1 MKITLKAARVSK
13 GLTQKDAAKL
23 IGITVETLANYEKGK
38 TYPDIPILKKIEDTY
53 DVRYNQLIFL
63 PENNALSKVL
73 NNNVAVVIEN
83 NEERPVKG

>member
-1 MKITLKAARVSK
+1 MKGVRILKITLKAARVSK

-38 TYPDIPILKKIEDTY
+38 TYPDIPILKMIEDTY

-63 PENNALSKVL
+63 PENNA
-73 NNNVAVVIEN
+73 
-83 NEERPVKG
+83 

>member
-13 GLTQKDAAKL
+13 DLTQKDAAKL

-63 PENNALSKVL
+63 PENNA
-73 NNNVAVVIEN
+73 
-83 NEERPVKG
+83 